1 MRMYESGAVVK
12 EKRDGGTDHE
22 KTACDFLSLAL
33 LYFLSACGGCGGSS
47 FSADSPERIRFD
59 VRKHVRNRL
68 RAGPGYFERP
78 VCSR

>member
-1 MRMYESGAVVK
+1 MNPEQWLRRNEMEERIMKKLLAI
-12 EKRDGGTDHE
+12 
-22 KTACDFLSLAL
+22 FLSLAL

-47 FSADSPERIRFD
+47 FSADSPERILFD

>member
-1 MRMYESGAVVK
+1 MEERIMKKLLAI
-12 EKRDGGTDHE
+12 
-22 KTACDFLSLAL
+22 FLSLAL

-47 FSADSPERIRFD
+47 FSADSPFD
-59 VRKHVRNRL
+59 IRKHVRNRL